1 MLRNRIFL
9 FAALLP
15 LSACGSDSDPAGPDD
30 GDSGLTP
37 SLPAVAS
44 VRIESPVVMLWDKGL
59 STRLTGTALDSERQ
73 PIPDVEFTWTT
84 ADPEIA
90 LVTDGVVTATGDGW
104 VEIRGEAG
112 GHSAGV
118 QIIVV
123 TPDGPT
129 DRLDCIACHAI
140 EFIGQHGTTNTPQ
153 TCLVCHTERTWQE
166 ADFDHASVANGFE
179 LRGAHVSL
187 SCTACHATSGDPI
200 YPGAADEE
208 CVVCHQA
215 EYDGRHAGSGYPTT
229 CLSCHTT
236 DGWSGADFDHASV
249 ANGFELRGAHVSL
262 SCTACHAA
270 SGDPIYPGVADEE
283 CVVCH
288 QAEYDGQHA
297 GSGYPTTCRS
307 CHTTE
312 TWSGAE
318 FDHDAQYFPILAGKH
333 QGKWSGCV
341 TCHVDTSDYTVFSC
355 FACHPHDQ
363 NRMDERHSEITGY
376 LYDSISCY
384 ACHPDGDAN

>member
-1 MLRNRIFL
+1 MLSNRVFL
-9 FAALLP
+9 LAVLLP
-15 LSACGSDSDPAGPDD
+15 LFACGSDSDPAGPDD
-30 GDSGLTP
+30 GDSGLSP
-37 SLPAVAS
+37 SLPAVAG
-44 VRIESPVVMLWDKGL
+44 VRVESPVVMLWDTGL
-59 STRLTGTALDSERQ
+59 STRLTGTALDSEGQ
-73 PIPDVEFTWTT
+73 PIPNVEFTWTT
-84 ADPEIA
+84 ADPDIA
-90 LVTDGVVTATGDGW
+90 LVADGVVTATGDGW

-153 TCLVCHTERTWQE
+153 TCLVCHTGRTWQE

-187 SCTACHATSGDPI
+187 SCTACHAASGEPI

-215 EYDGRHAGSGYPTT
+215 DYDGQHAGSGYPTT

-236 DGWSGADFDHASV
+236 DGWSDAD
-249 ANGFELRGAHVSL
+249 
-262 SCTACHAA
+262 
-270 SGDPIYPGVADEE
+270 
-283 CVVCH
+283 
-288 QAEYDGQHA
+288 
-297 GSGYPTTCRS
+297 
-307 CHTTE
+307 
-312 TWSGAE
+312 

-363 NRMDERHSEITGY
+363 NRMDEKHSEVTGY
-376 LYDSISCY
+376 LYDSFSCY
-384 ACHPDGDAN
+384 ACHPNGVAN